1 MQESELESQLQQ
13 DAERQ
18 VPPFGAESVRMAS
31 RLGPVATSLLLG
43 HVEATESTAFL
54 ALEALREADPE
65 AFNGLPARK
74 RAEIYASN
82 LQNDS
87 NFYNA
92 WGVPGYLLTETAH
105 ALIDLGDEAVPTLEP
120 LLNDRRP
127 APLSGSQDAT
137 TSSMYGNRVRD
148 YAWVLI
154 SEIKDLP
161 YTYSQDPAERDQS
174 IEALQQELQNHMGCE
189 RGQG

>member
-13 DAERQ
+13 DAERR
-18 VPPFGAESVRMAS
+18 VPPFGAESVRTAR
-31 RLGPVATSLLLG
+31 RLGAAATSLLLG
-43 HVEATESTAFL
+43 HIDASASTAFL

-65 AFNGLPARK
+65 AYNDLSARK
-74 RAEIYASN
+74 RAEIYANN

-87 NFYNA
+87 RFYNA

-105 ALIDLGDEAVPTLEP
+105 ALIDLGDEAVAALEP

-161 YTYSQDPAERDQS
+161 YTYSQDPAERDQA
-174 IEALQQELQNHMGCE
+174 IEALQQELQNHTGRE